1 MQFQIF
7 ILLGIAFDVPR
18 AVLPLF
24 KQTTLSTSGR
34 CSAKAACTAA
44 AELSSQSLG
53 SQSNVCLSRKN
64 IFNIL
69 IVSSRKLLDKI
80 KTHLDKAG
88 IMLTGSCKLSLQ
100 LIPLH
105 TVMMP

>member
-1 MQFQIF
+1 MQLQIF
-7 ILLGIAFDVPR
+7 ILLGAAFDVPR

-24 KQTTLSTSGR
+24 IQTTLNASGR
-34 CSAKAACTAA
+34 CSARAVCIAA

-53 SQSNVCLSRKN
+53 SQSNACLSRKN

-69 IVSSRKLLDKI
+69 IVSGRKLLEKI
-80 KTHLDKAG
+80 KTLLDKAG

-105 TVMMP
+105 AVMMP

>member
-34 CSAKAACTAA
+34 CSAKAACA

-105 TVMMP
+105 AVMMP

>member
-1 MQFQIF
+1 MQFQVF
-7 ILLGIAFDVPR
+7 ILLGAAFDVPR
-18 AVLPLF
+18 AVLLLF
-24 KQTTLSTSGR
+24 KQTTLTISGR
-34 CSAKAACTAA
+34 GSARAVCIAA

-53 SQSNVCLSRKN
+53 SQSNICLSRKN

-69 IVSSRKLLDKI
+69 IVSSRKLLEKI

-100 LIPLH
+100 FIPLH
-105 TVMMP
+105 AVRMP